1 MQKEGALKTVALG
14 LDHPDVKTK
23 IMVLE
28 LLTTVC
34 MVPPNGHR
42 YAPVQLCAP
51 IACACA
57 CAYVC
62 VQLNVLSSYTCTG

>member
-1 MQKEGALKTVALG
+1 MQKEGALKTIALG

-42 YAPVQLCAP
+42 YPP
-51 IACACA
+51 IPHRHSDRTRACACVA
-57 CAYVC
+57 WR
-62 VQLNVLSSYTCTG
+62 